1 MKKVFWSEKLLIKLA
16 IARKESIK
24 ITKSSK
30 STLIKTEM
38 ITRIL
43 IAVLKAKQAIAIRF
57 QVNQTNNLQIWGQS
71 PNILS
76 AQVQRLIEKIN

>member
-1 MKKVFWSEKLLIKLA
+1 MKKIFRSEKLLIKLA
-16 IARKESIK
+16 IKRKELIK

-43 IAVLKAKQAIAIRF
+43 ITALKAKQVIAIRF
-57 QVNQTNNLQIWGQS
+57 QVNQTNNLQIWGQKS
-71 PNILS
+71 
-76 AQVQRLIEKIN
+76 

>member
-1 MKKVFWSEKLLIKLA
+1 MKKIFGSEKLLIKLA
-16 IARKESIK
+16 IKRKELIK

-43 IAVLKAKQAIAIRF
+43 ITALKAKQIIAIRF
-57 QVNQTNNLQIWGQS
+57 QVNRTNNLQTWGQK
-71 PNILS
+71 P
-76 AQVQRLIEKIN
+76 

>member
-1 MKKVFWSEKLLIKLA
+1 MKKIFRSEKLLIKLA
-16 IARKESIK
+16 ITRKELIK

-43 IAVLKAKQAIAIRF
+43 ITALKAKQVIAIRF
-57 QVNQTNNLQIWGQS
+57 QVNRTNNLQIWGQKS
-71 PNILS
+71 
-76 AQVQRLIEKIN
+76 

>member
-1 MKKVFWSEKLLIKLA
+1 MKKVFRSEKLLIKLA
-16 IARKESIK
+16 IKKKELIK

-38 ITRIL
+38 IARIL
-43 IAVLKAKQAIAIRF
+43 ITALKAKQVIVTRF
-57 QVNQTNNLQIWGQS
+57 QVNRTNNLQIWGQS

-76 AQVQRLIEKIN
+76 T

>member
-1 MKKVFWSEKLLIKLA
+1 MKKIFGSERLLIKLA
-16 IARKESIK
+16 IKRKELIK

-43 IAVLKAKQAIAIRF
+43 ITALKAKQVIAIRF
-57 QVNQTNNLQIWGQS
+57 QVNRTNNLQIWGQKS
-71 PNILS
+71 
-76 AQVQRLIEKIN
+76 

>member
-1 MKKVFWSEKLLIKLA
+1 MKKTFRSEKLLIKLA
-16 IARKESIK
+16 IKRKELIK

-30 STLIKTEM
+30 SNLIKTEM

-43 IAVLKAKQAIAIRF
+43 ITALKAKQVIAIRF
-57 QVNQTNNLQIWGQS
+57 QVNRTNNLQIWGQS

-76 AQVQRLIEKIN
+76 A

>member
-1 MKKVFWSEKLLIKLA
+1 MKKIFRSEKLLIKLA
-16 IARKESIK
+16 IKRKELIK

-43 IAVLKAKQAIAIRF
+43 ITALKAKQVIAIRF
-57 QVNQTNNLQIWGQS
+57 QVNRTNNLQIWRQS

-76 AQVQRLIEKIN
+76 A

>member
-1 MKKVFWSEKLLIKLA
+1 MKKIFGSEKLLIKLA
-16 IARKESIK
+16 IKRKELIK
-24 ITKSSK
+24 IVKSSK

-43 IAVLKAKQAIAIRF
+43 ITALKAKQVIAIRF
-57 QVNQTNNLQIWGQS
+57 QVNRTNNLQIWGQS

-76 AQVQRLIEKIN
+76 A

>member
-1 MKKVFWSEKLLIKLA
+1 MKKIFSSEKLLIKLA
-16 IARKESIK
+16 IKKKELIK

-38 ITRIL
+38 ITRVL
-43 IAVLKAKQAIAIRF
+43 ITALKAKQVIAIRF
-57 QVNQTNNLQIWGQS
+57 QVNRTNNLQIWGQS

-76 AQVQRLIEKIN
+76 A

>member
-1 MKKVFWSEKLLIKLA
+1 MKKIFGSEKLLIKLA
-16 IARKESIK
+16 IKRKELIK
-24 ITKSSK
+24 VTQSSK

-43 IAVLKAKQAIAIRF
+43 IAALKAKQVIAIRF
-57 QVNQTNNLQIWGQS
+57 QVNRTNNLQIWGQS

-76 AQVQRLIEKIN
+76 AYN

>member
-1 MKKVFWSEKLLIKLA
+1 MKKIFWSEKLLIELA
-16 IARKESIK
+16 IKRKELIK

-43 IAVLKAKQAIAIRF
+43 ITALKAKQIIAIRF
-57 QVNQTNNLQIWGQS
+57 QVNRTNNLQTWGQKS
-71 PNILS
+71 
-76 AQVQRLIEKIN
+76 

>member
-1 MKKVFWSEKLLIKLA
+1 MKILRSEKLLIKLA
-16 IARKESIK
+16 IKRRELIK

-43 IAVLKAKQAIAIRF
+43 ITALKAKQVIAIRF
-57 QVNQTNNLQIWGQS
+57 QVNRTNNLQIWGQK
-71 PNILS
+71 P
-76 AQVQRLIEKIN
+76 

>member
-1 MKKVFWSEKLLIKLA
+1 MTKVFRTEKLLIKLA
-16 IARKESIK
+16 IKRKELIK

-43 IAVLKAKQAIAIRF
+43 ITALKAKQVIAIRF
-57 QVNQTNNLQIWGQS
+57 QVNRTNNLQLWGQKS
-71 PNILS
+71 
-76 AQVQRLIEKIN
+76 

>member
-1 MKKVFWSEKLLIKLA
+1 MKIFRSEKSLIKLA
-16 IARKESIK
+16 IKKKELIK

-43 IAVLKAKQAIAIRF
+43 IAALKAKQVIAIRF
-57 QVNQTNNLQIWGQS
+57 QVNRTNNLQIWGQS

-76 AQVQRLIEKIN
+76 V

>member
-1 MKKVFWSEKLLIKLA
+1 MKIFRSEKLLIKLA
-16 IARKESIK
+16 IKKKELIK
-24 ITKSSK
+24 TTKSSK

-43 IAVLKAKQAIAIRF
+43 ITALKAKQVIAIRF
-57 QVNQTNNLQIWGQS
+57 QVNRTNNLQIWGQS

-76 AQVQRLIEKIN
+76 A

>member
-1 MKKVFWSEKLLIKLA
+1 MKKVFRSEKLLIKLA
-16 IARKESIK
+16 IKKKELIK

-43 IAVLKAKQAIAIRF
+43 IAALKAKQVIAIRF

-76 AQVQRLIEKIN
+76 TKVN

>member
-1 MKKVFWSEKLLIKLA
+1 MKKVFRSEKSLIKLA
-16 IARKESIK
+16 IERKELIK

-43 IAVLKAKQAIAIRF
+43 IAALKAKQVIAIRF

-76 AQVQRLIEKIN
+76 T

>member
-1 MKKVFWSEKLLIKLA
+1 MKKIFRSEKLVIKLA
-16 IARKESIK
+16 IKRKELIK
-24 ITKSSK
+24 ITKSNE

-43 IAVLKAKQAIAIRF
+43 IAALKVKQVIAIRF

-76 AQVQRLIEKIN
+76 A

>member
-1 MKKVFWSEKLLIKLA
+1 MKKTFRSEKLLIKLA
-16 IARKESIK
+16 IKRKELIK

-43 IAVLKAKQAIAIRF
+43 ITALKAKQVIAIRF
-57 QVNQTNNLQIWGQS
+57 KVNRTNNLQIWGQKS
-71 PNILS
+71 
-76 AQVQRLIEKIN
+76 